1 MQSYL
6 LVPPCGYFEDN
17 NFNISCK
24 MAPHSVDRHNTFL
37 CYTDMYVSSASDSC
51 LSVVGSSC
59 HVLCSVDRLY
69 LTNSVTCQQNYLLLQ
84 QCSHPL
90 YLHYLCLL
98 SSTLSLLP
106 YQSVVTVHM
115 LIYYITSG
123 VCYMLMCLIL
133 VCCRTKDA
141 CRSCSQGR

>member
-1 MQSYL
+1 MLKHKNNKSIMCCQTTHDGNGCCVDIS
-6 LVPPCGYFEDN
+6 LVSF
-17 NFNISCK
+17 
-24 MAPHSVDRHNTFL
+24 
-37 CYTDMYVSSASDSC
+37 SATSHHHR
-51 LSVVGSSC
+51 L
-59 HVLCSVDRLY
+59 HLHYQHILY
-69 LTNSVTCQQNYLLLQ
+69 LTNYVTCQQNYLLLQ

-106 YQSVVTVHM
+106 YQSVVTVHV
-115 LIYYITSG
+115 LICYITSG
-123 VCYMLMCLIL
+123 VLCYMLMCLIL